1 MLKKLKE
8 KLGEE
13 VKANPRLQGTLDSVN
28 KLAVQTFSNFTKD
41 GLSSQGSPTSFSPQ
55 LSNLPKESNGFGKGE
70 SSQSDLV
77 SLSTPTAPAFGVTS
91 SSDQFFS
98 LGEDD
103 DPRSLSNTNSPLK
116 NPRPTSEGERCTFL
130 CLLATDHQG
139 HGS

>member
-41 GLSSQGSPTSFSPQ
+41 GSPTSFSPQ

-77 SLSTPTAPAFGVTS
+77 SLSTPAAPAFGVTS

-130 CLLATDHQG
+130 CLLATDQG
-139 HGS
+139 YGS